1 MEDPGATGEAEVTP
15 RETRSGN
22 TGPWGGLGTMG
33 KMVVWCLMVRC
44 EHREGEVL
52 GAGGVG
58 DL

>member
-1 MEDPGATGEAEVTP
+1 
-15 RETRSGN
+15 
-22 TGPWGGLGTMG
+22 MG
-33 KMVVWCLMVRC
+33 KMVVWCLMVRG